1 MSQVKPSA
9 RERSPGDFRPAQE
22 RQKAVAEFK
31 RKMAWITLGG
41 VVLAAAALW
50 YLSLFG
56 PLQIHM
62 VLATIAGVFL
72 SVVIG
77 CGLFAAAFFSDQSGH
92 DRDVTD
98 ATRQNK
104 LD

>member
-1 MSQVKPSA
+1 
-9 RERSPGDFRPAQE
+9 
-22 RQKAVAEFK
+22 
-31 RKMAWITLGG
+31 
-41 VVLAAAALW
+41 
-50 YLSLFG
+50 
-56 PLQIHM
+56 M

-104 LD
+104 AD